1 MVVKLDFTE
10 GLKDTPLFRK
20 NLTRAEN
27 DIESFET
34 IYKKIN
40 DNCQLFYNDGQRYLE
55 SFKRMIDSF
64 EYLKLVLSDYEE
76 QFSQNKVKN
85 FCSLLK
91 EARQSEEA
99 CLNDAHRTVSE
110 KVSSFCE
117 SDLKRIKESRK
128 QFERSSADLDSSYQ
142 KNSDASKLKPAHC
155 EEAEKNLT
163 VCKKTFEQDGIE
175 YIQNVNQFYNL
186 RTNSIL
192 GNVISIDIN
201 GYPTDSS

>member
-1 MVVKLDFTE
+1 MVVKLDSNE
-10 GLKDTPLFRK
+10 ALKDTPLFRK
-20 NLTRAEN
+20 GLTRAEN
-27 DIESFET
+27 DVESFET

-40 DNCQLFYNDGQRYLE
+40 ENCQLFYSDGQRYLE

-76 QFSQNKVKN
+76 QFSQNKVRN

-99 CLNDAHRTVSE
+99 CLNDAHKTVTE
-110 KVSSFCE
+110 KITSFCE
-117 SDLKRIKESRK
+117 NDLKRIKETRK

-142 KNSDASKLKPAHC
+142 KNSDATKLKPLHC

-163 VCKKTFEQDGIE
+163 VCKKSFEKDGSE
-175 YIQNVNQFYNL
+175 YIQNINGFYNL
-186 RTNSIL
+186 RANSIL
-192 GNVISIDIN
+192 GNF
-201 GYPTDSS
+201 